1 MRSGTVVG
9 ALLVFV
15 GVVALSVGGFSFTS
29 REKVANVGPVQVT
42 TERSRSIPVPSI
54 LAGLAIVAGIV
65 LIVASSRT
73 TR

>member
-29 REKVANVGPVQVT
+29 REKVATPHQAH
-42 TERSRSIPVPSI
+42 ERNE
-54 LAGLAIVAGIV
+54 
-65 LIVASSRT
+65 
-73 TR
+73 